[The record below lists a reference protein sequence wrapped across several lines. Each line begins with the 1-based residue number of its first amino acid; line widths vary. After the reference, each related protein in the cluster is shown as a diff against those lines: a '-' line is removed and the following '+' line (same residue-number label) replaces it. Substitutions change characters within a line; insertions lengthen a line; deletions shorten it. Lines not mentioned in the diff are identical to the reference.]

1 MPIDQIMG
9 MPRRELKSGVMKKI
23 LVEFF
28 QVMQYNEGPCES
40 ILDKYP
46 IVLEIFTL
54 FLRTIL

>member
-1 MPIDQIMG
+1 MG